1 MGPRL
6 RILAASGALVMLGAC
21 RPVDRLRAHLELK
34 EGNQSYLAGNYDAAI
49 AHYDR
54 ALTYVPGLAQAHLNR
69 AYARVA
75 LFRAT
80 DDAQTRNQLVDDAV
94 TSFQRYLEAVAKSG
108 HRSSGPDSAHV
119 EQHILTLYL
128 DSGRPGPA
136 SDLLRARL
144 QRHPRDIATIEM
156 LASLAADRGDVDEAL
171 EWHRKRLEIEAD
183 SPEAHY
189 ALAALAWQMSF
200 YNRVAEEKRAAV
212 LDEGLQAV
220 LRALELKPDYFEA
233 LVYANL
239 LYREKAKIAET
250 PEKRAEYEAL
260 YTQYEERARKLREA
274 QKGPT

>member
-1 MGPRL
+1 M
-6 RILAASGALVMLGAC
+6 
-21 RPVDRLRAHLELK
+21 DRLRARLELK
-34 EGNQSYLAGNYDAAI
+34 EGNQSYLAGNYDAAT
-49 AHYDR
+49 AHYAR
-54 ALTYVPGLAQAHLNR
+54 ALTHVPDLAQAHLNR
-69 AYARVA
+69 AYANEA

-80 DDAQTRNQLVDDAV
+80 DDPAARNKLVDEAV
-94 TSFQRYLEAVAKSG
+94 ASFQRYLEAVAKNGPQSA
-108 HRSSGPDSAHV
+108 GPDTAHV

-136 SDLLRARL
+136 SQLLQARL
-144 QRHPRDIATIEM
+144 LRHPRDIATVEM

-171 EWHRKRLEIEAD
+171 QWHRKRLEIEPD

-189 ALAALAWQMSF
+189 ALAAQAWQMSF

-239 LYREKAKIAET
+239 LYREKAKVAET

-260 YTQYEERARKLREA
+260 YTQYEEQARKLREA
-274 QKGPT
+274 QKGPA

>member
-1 MGPRL
+1 M
-6 RILAASGALVMLGAC
+6 
-21 RPVDRLRAHLELK
+21 DRLRARLELK
-34 EGNQSYLAGNYDAAI
+34 EGNQSYLAGNYDAAT

-54 ALTYVPGLAQAHLNR
+54 ALTYVPDLAQAHLNR
-69 AYARVA
+69 AYANEA

-80 DDAQTRNQLVDDAV
+80 DDAAARNKLVDEAV
-94 TSFQRYLEAVAKSG
+94 ASFQRYLEAVAKNGPQSA
-108 HRSSGPDSAHV
+108 GPDTAHV

-136 SDLLRARL
+136 SQLLQARL
-144 QRHPRDIATIEM
+144 LRHPRDIATVEM

-171 EWHRKRLEIEAD
+171 QWHRKRLEIEPD

-189 ALAALAWQMSF
+189 ALAAQAWQMSF

-239 LYREKAKIAET
+239 LYREKAKVAET

-260 YTQYEERARKLREA
+260 YTQYEEQARKLREA
-274 QKGPT
+274 QKGPA